1 MYSYTCTLF
10 LQTQISSI
18 STAATIYPSSL
29 ASHKVGHTAV
39 YCAYSYFRFLKI
51 DRVELLYRSWPVPA
65 KFKTVTGKW
74 REGKK
79 DNGEENISELQPSRN
94 VPSTVHTT
102 DVIWEIT
109 FIQCNFAECSAKSGW
124 HGKCQR
130 IATTRRVFTL
140 PFVGFFPTW
149 GPSITNTS
157 PILPPTSAFILSPL
171 LNLSLPS
178 GLHFYSSH
186 VDHTVS
192 DSGWQLLTQSKD
204 IFKAAL
210 PLKERRHLKYLS
222 PCEEGEKTR
231 ISAICVLIFAFK

>member
-1 MYSYTCTLF
+1 MTR
-10 LQTQISSI
+10 
-18 STAATIYPSSL
+18 
-29 ASHKVGHTAV
+29 G
-39 YCAYSYFRFLKI
+39 
-51 DRVELLYRSWPVPA
+51 E
-65 KFKTVTGKW
+65 
-74 REGKK
+74 KK
-79 DNGEENISELQPSRN
+79 SGEENIFEPQPSRN
-94 VPSTVHTT
+94 APSTVHTT

-130 IATTRRVFTL
+130 IVTTRRVFTL
-140 PFVGFFPTW
+140 PFVGVFSMW
-149 GPSITNTS
+149 GRSITNTS
-157 PILPPTSAFILSPL
+157 PIPPPPYSTTTSAFIPSPL

-192 DSGWQLLTQSKD
+192 DSGWQLLTQSRD

-222 PCEEGEKTR
+222 PCEGKKKKPR